1 MEFNVIE
8 SMKLYEVDSNIFL
21 FFSDWWILLDI
32 KSFHSKGITR
42 IHKAMRSIEWER
54 ESPLDKIEEISY
66 PLIIFVWWTMFAI
79 CYSSLLWFFYIYNFN
94 HIYIFF
100 PNFLK
105 TRSTDL
111 KFPSLKILNLFHLPS
126 TFAFSFKKYV
136 GVSHEIETLAL
147 KLVVGCPV
155 GKGTH
160 CLIKKVFGY
169 E

>member
-1 MEFNVIE
+1 MFDELCLQFVTH
-8 SMKLYEVDSNIFL
+8 LFYDSFTYI
-21 FFSDWWILLDI
+21 ILI
-32 KSFHSKGITR
+32 
-42 IHKAMRSIEWER
+42 
-54 ESPLDKIEEISY
+54 
-66 PLIIFVWWTMFAI
+66 
-79 CYSSLLWFFYIYNFN
+79 
-94 HIYIFF
+94 IYIFF
-100 PNFLK
+100 PTFLK